1 MAKVAVKVYVNQG
14 YVRGVV
20 AADGLGGRAVRR
32 AATTTARRAREN
44 VVRAGRVRTG
54 KMRDT
59 IKAGKAVRHGSRVR
73 IQVNSGVPYSV
84 YQEYGIGPV
93 VPIRAKALRFVPKG
107 GGGVVFAK
115 RTRGFPG
122 AFFMRDALRALNV
135 QDFIPPGG
143 GAAQ

>member
-1 MAKVAVKVYVNQG
+1 MAKVAVKVYVSQG

-59 IKAGKAVRHGSRVR
+59 IRAGKAMNQGTRVR

-93 VPIRAKALRFVPKG
+93 VPIRAKALRFTPK

-115 RTRGFPG
+115 RTKGFPG
-122 AFFMRDALRALNV
+122 A
-135 QDFIPPGG
+135 
-143 GAAQ
+143 